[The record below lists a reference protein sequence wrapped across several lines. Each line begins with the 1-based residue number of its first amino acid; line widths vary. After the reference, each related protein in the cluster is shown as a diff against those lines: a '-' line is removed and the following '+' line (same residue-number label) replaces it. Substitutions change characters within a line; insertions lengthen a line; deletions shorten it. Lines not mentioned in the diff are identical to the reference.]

1 MNKFE
6 KIFVSLIAMIML
18 VAVGSVFTSC
28 SNDDDDFRVPA
39 QAQQL
44 EQSLDQDS
52 VAPMT
57 RSISDWTGLDVRAA
71 DGGLVPGIF
80 LYKRGSADTYVV
92 KVNLSYRQI
101 KAYYV
106 QNGTESGTGF
116 PRFNRYKTTDFNL
129 PSYNWY
135 ALINASFFWLND
147 NPTKLSFFLK
157 KNGNV
162 VAAGTSSYKTV
173 SEDGPRK
180 YFAIDNGQAYIGDAQ
195 WTKTLS
201 NTTPTTEAQM
211 AADMNAR
218 LPYYDVFCGLDPVNA
233 NKSKTS
239 YIGRTMVGIN
249 SSDPTRVYILVAKSL
264 KQTTAYNY
272 LVNDFGCTDVVMFDG
287 SYSSQFKFTDLDN
300 TGWGFSSTRA
310 VPVFFAIK

>member
-1 MNKFE
+1 M
-6 KIFVSLIAMIML
+6 
-18 VAVGSVFTSC
+18 
-28 SNDDDDFRVPA
+28 D
-39 QAQQL
+39 
-44 EQSLDQDS
+44 
-52 VAPMT
+52 
-57 RSISDWTGLDVRAA
+57 
-71 DGGLVPGIF
+71 
-80 LYKRGSADTYVV
+80 V